1 MKFTI
6 LMPVYNA
13 GKFLERSI
21 NSVKQQTY
29 DDWELMCVD
38 DGSVDDSLALLKSY
52 ASEDSRIKVLQTPR
66 NMGPMG
72 ARRLGFEKSCGSY
85 IVYLDADD
93 RLSDDYL
100 YSIHK
105 RVQETGADLV
115 FPDLVHVSIMGG
127 QNSFFQDHH
136 VDKSILLTGIEGFAD
151 TFPWTKIGGLGGY
164 KREIFEASTYHSY
177 LQGNN
182 FNADEV
188 LQRIML
194 LNAKKVAFC
203 DGAYY
208 YMENPASITHVL
220 TRRSF
225 CRLDANKSLIKLAY
239 DYQVPAD
246 VLDKV
251 YSFCFFCQLKGL
263 CVNLYF
269 AGMDSEDRDWTM
281 EKMKAAWKEYTKY
294 DGVNSFYGKGA
305 MARLKAKLFTSS
317 WLLFKLLCWLQA
329 KKQR

>member
-13 GKFLERSI
+13 GKFLDKSI
-21 NSVKQQTY
+21 GSVKNQSYQE
-29 DDWELMCVD
+29 WELMCVD
-38 DGSVDDSLALLKSY
+38 DGSSDDSLERLNAY
-52 ASEDSRIKVLQTPR
+52 AQQDERIKVLQTPR

-72 ARRLGFEKSCGSY
+72 ARRIGFEKSTGDY

-93 RLSDDYL
+93 CLSDDYL
-100 YSIHK
+100 SSINHRIK
-105 RVQETGADLV
+105 ETGAELV
-115 FPDLVHVSIMGG
+115 FPDLVHVDIRGG

-136 VDKSILLTGIEGFAD
+136 VDKTEVLSGLEGFAD
-151 TFPWTKIGGLGGY
+151 TFPWTKIGGFGGY
-164 KREIFEASTYHSY
+164 KREIFESSTYHPY

-194 LNAKKVAFC
+194 LKAQKVAFC

-208 YMENPASITHVL
+208 YMENPSSITHVL

-225 CRLDANKSLIKLAY
+225 CRLDANESLIKLAL
-239 DYQVPAD
+239 DYQVPSEI
-246 VLDKV
+246 LDKV

-263 CVNLYF
+263 CVNF
-269 AGMDSEDRDWTM
+269 NSAEMQAADRDWAM
-281 EKMKAAWKEYTKY
+281 EKMKTAWQKY
-294 DGVNSFYGKGA
+294 VKHNGVNSFYGKGIKA
-305 MARLKAKLFTSS
+305 YLKAKLFTTS
-317 WLLFKLLCWLQA
+317 WTLFKFLCRLQA
-329 KKQR
+329 RQ